1 MKILEVKGNT
11 YCIDTGMTYIPF
23 YKIND
28 KEIIMLDTGWA
39 KGERRG
45 IEQILENNDFKVRAI
60 INSHFHIDH
69 AGNNAYLKEKYNSII
84 AMSELEAVISSSVDN
99 LKLYYVEQTIRE
111 VREHHGHMIFST
123 DIIIEKHQKEIS
135 VCGVDFKILHTPGH
149 SPSHICI
156 ITPDEVGYVADAL
169 ISYEVMRGSKLPYAF
184 ILSEDMKSKSK
195 LYDLKCSRYVV
206 AHKGIYD
213 DITKLIDDNI
223 DFYESRAM
231 AIYEMIDGPMTF
243 ECIMKAV
250 IEKLNIKVG
259 SINKYYTVERML
271 KSYIEYLNDIG
282 KIKLTMEDGFLKY
295 TPMNIPFIQ
304 KEVQNI

>member
-1 MKILEVKGNT
+1 MDILHVKGNT

-39 KGERRG
+39 KGERKG
-45 IEQILENNDFKVRAI
+45 IEEVLEDNNFEVKAI

-69 AGNNAYLKEKYNSII
+69 AGNNVYLKEKYDCII
-84 AMSELEAVISSSVDN
+84 AMSELEAVISSSIDN
-99 LKLYYVEQTIRE
+99 LKLYYGEQTIRE
-111 VREHHGHMIFST
+111 VRKHYNHMVFKT
-123 DIIIEKHQKEIS
+123 DIIIEKNLQEIS
-135 VCGVDFKILHTPGH
+135 VCGVDFKIIHTPGH

-156 ITPDEVGYVADAL
+156 TTPDEVGYVADAL
-169 ISYEVMRGSKLPYAF
+169 ISYEVMRGSKLPYAS

-231 AIYEMIDGPMTF
+231 AIYGLIDRPMTF
-243 ECIMKAV
+243 ECIMKV
-250 IEKLNIKVG
+250 VLENLNIKVG
-259 SINKYYTVERML
+259 SIYKYYTVERML
-271 KSYIEYLNDIG
+271 KSYIEYLNDIE
-282 KIKLTMEDGFLKY
+282 KIKLIMEDGFLKY
-295 TPMNIPFIQ
+295 SPL
-304 KEVQNI
+304 